1 MSTASEV
8 RTDVSPSV
16 LPENVDSLASAFVLN
31 VTEAGVVLDPAFSNA
46 RAAMENLRDSF
57 AALADAERAVN
68 DSPEPS
74 AAKRL
79 RSGAESR
86 LRSAMKVAD
95 TALATIDHRA
105 REVEEGVEATLG
117 IPLARTS
124 VTDSQRA
131 SDVRFSLRLTREG
144 DRFHV
149 VRRAIE
155 AGDVE
160 AVAAVL
166 SASPLASGISPEH
179 YQQLRTLAELKFAGP
194 LVKQRDAIGKLRA
207 TVHRAGELT
216 RSRFAPLL
224 GEGDSKEARRE
235 ATLRA
240 LEGGAR

>member
-1 MSTASEV
+1 MMSTASEV

-16 LPENVDSLASAFVLN
+16 LPENVDGLQPAFVLDVN
-31 VTEAGVVLDPAFSNA
+31 QSGVVLDPAFSNA
-46 RAAMENLRDSF
+46 RAAMETLHSSYT
-57 AALADAERAVN
+57 ALADAESALDRAP
-68 DSPEPS
+68 DPS

-86 LRSAMKVAD
+86 LRSAMKTAD
-95 TALATIDHRA
+95 AALATIDARA
-105 REVEEGVEATLG
+105 REVEEGIENTLG

-155 AGDVE
+155 AGDTE

-166 SASPLASGISPEH
+166 SASPLASGISQEH
-179 YQQLRTLAELKFAGP
+179 FKQLRMLAELKFAGS
-194 LVKQRDAIGKLRA
+194 LVQKRESIGKLR
-207 TVHRAGELT
+207 TTLQRAGELT

-224 GEGDSKEARRE
+224 GDDGREARRE
-235 ATLRA
+235 ASLRA
-240 LEGGAR
+240 LEGGAQ